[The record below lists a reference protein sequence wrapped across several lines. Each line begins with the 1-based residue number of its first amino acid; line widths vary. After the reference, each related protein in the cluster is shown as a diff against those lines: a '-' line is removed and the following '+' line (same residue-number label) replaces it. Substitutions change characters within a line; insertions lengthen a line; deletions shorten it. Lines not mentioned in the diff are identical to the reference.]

1 MDDTLCEAFRTYR
14 IGLHVPAMDGG
25 MMTPAFVHHD
35 AWERSTSAAGHLPF
49 SNSYANRAL
58 CDS

>member
-49 SNSYANRAL
+49 SN
-58 CDS
+58 